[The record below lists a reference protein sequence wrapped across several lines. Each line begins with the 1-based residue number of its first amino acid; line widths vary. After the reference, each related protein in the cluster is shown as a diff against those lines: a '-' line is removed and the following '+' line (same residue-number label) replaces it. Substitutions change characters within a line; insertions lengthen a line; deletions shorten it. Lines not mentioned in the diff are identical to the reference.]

1 MNQVDLNLQKAVAE
15 KVDVSAF
22 ASDGGG
28 EHDAPRDPDALLL
41 RRIVVI
47 GAPVLVLVG
56 SILGAFLLVKTGP
69 KAEKNKEPP
78 RPVAV
83 QVTPA
88 QARTMTI
95 AVTAQ
100 GEARPRV
107 QSALAAQVAGR
118 IVWISPSYV
127 EGGAFRAGETLVR
140 IDSADYRLAVTRA
153 QAQVAQAQEAL
164 QREEAEGELARQD
177 WAELGQGEP
186 SPLVLREPQ
195 LAQARAALAAAR
207 AQLRSAEL
215 DLARTN
221 ISAPFAGRVR
231 QRRANV
237 GDYVAPGTPV
247 ADVFSTEVMEV
258 RVPLTDADL
267 ASLNAQLGFAGGAN
281 APVAHLS
288 APVAG
293 QQRTWEGR
301 LTRVD
306 AAVDPQT
313 RLTYGVIEV
322 GEPFSARH
330 ASPLAPGIFVT
341 ARIDS
346 ARAENLVAAPRSAL
360 KRNEFVYVV
369 NRDNTIDERRV
380 RAAQTT
386 ATEVMFRTG
395 LRAGERVVVSPL
407 PSAREGM
414 EVTPMARSG
423 QRTQQA
429 AQQQKSGARP

>member
-1 MNQVDLNLQKAVAE
+1 
-15 KVDVSAF
+15 
-22 ASDGGG
+22 
-28 EHDAPRDPDALLL
+28 
-41 RRIVVI
+41 
-47 GAPVLVLVG
+47 
-56 SILGAFLLVKTGP
+56 
-69 KAEKNKEPP
+69 
-78 RPVAV
+78 
-83 QVTPA
+83 
-88 QARTMTI
+88 
-95 AVTAQ
+95 
-100 GEARPRV
+100 
-107 QSALAAQVAGR
+107 VAGR

-127 EGGAFRAGETLVR
+127 EGGAFRAGETLLR

-164 QREEAEGELARQD
+164 QREEAEAELARQD
-177 WAELGQGEP
+177 WEELGQGEP

-237 GDYVAPGTPV
+237 GDYVAPGAPV
-247 ADVFSTEVMEV
+247 TDVFSTEIMEV

-267 ASLNAQLGFAGGAN
+267 ASLNAQLGFSGGAD

-293 QQRTWEGR
+293 QVRTWEGR
-301 LTRVD
+301 LTRID
-306 AAVDPQT
+306 ATVDPQT

-322 GEPFSARH
+322 RDPFSRTH

-341 ARIDS
+341 ARIDG

-369 NRDNTIDERRV
+369 DRNNTIDERRV

-386 ATEVMFRTG
+386 ATEVMFRAG

-407 PSAREGM
+407 PSARDGM
-414 EVTPMARSG
+414 EVTPMARSARRA
-423 QRTQQA
+423 QPA
-429 AQQQKSGARP
+429 AQRPQPSDARR